1 MAHHTSNIQKTEND
15 NRIGCGIGV
24 EGVGNKGADTLK
36 EGFEW
41 MASVGIDKRGIYL
54 FVMFFMKSI
63 E

>member
-1 MAHHTSNIQKTEND
+1 MAHHTSNIQKTEDN

-24 EGVGNKGADTLK
+24 EGVGNKGTDTLK

-41 MASVGIDKRGIYL
+41 MADVGIDKRGIYFL
-54 FVMFFMKSI
+54 MMGLVKSI

>member
-15 NRIGCGIGV
+15 NRIRGGIGV
-24 EGVGNKGADTLK
+24 EGVGNKGTHTLK

-41 MASVGIDKRGIYL
+41 MAHIGIDKCGIYFL
-54 FVMFFMKSI
+54 MMGLVKSI

>member
-15 NRIGCGIGV
+15 NCIGCGIGV
-24 EGVGNKGADTLK
+24 EGIGNKGTDTLK

-41 MASVGIDKRGIYL
+41 MASVGIDKRGIYFL
-54 FVMFFMKSI
+54 MMFFMKSI

>member
-15 NRIGCGIGV
+15 NRIGRGIGI
-24 EGVGNKGADTLK
+24 EGIGNKGTDTLK

-41 MASVGIDKRGIYL
+41 MADVGIDKRGIYFL
-54 FVMFFMKSI
+54 MMGLVKSI